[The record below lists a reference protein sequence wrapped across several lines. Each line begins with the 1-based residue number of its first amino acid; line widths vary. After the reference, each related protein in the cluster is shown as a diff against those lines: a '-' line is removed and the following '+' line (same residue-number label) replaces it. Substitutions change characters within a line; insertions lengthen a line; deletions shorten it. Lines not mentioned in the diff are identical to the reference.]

1 MDPLELLNERINDF
15 PGYATDTDRR
25 RSDEMVRAFLGEM
38 LADLQIKLAPLDDA
52 VTSQIGD
59 LLFRSGFTNQIA
71 FRPYESVE
79 LSDAGVAEIATADV
93 RAVDLADVAATVR
106 KDGVPSFLADVT
118 AAFDARDA
126 AMRSLAAAAAA
137 TGS

>member
-1 MDPLELLNERINDF
+1 MDPLELLNERIHDF
-15 PGYATDTDRR
+15 PGYATDSDRR
-25 RSDEMVRAFLGEM
+25 LSDEMVRAFLGEM
-38 LADLQIKLAPLDDA
+38 LADLQVKLAPLDEA
-52 VTSQIGD
+52 LTSQIGD
-59 LLFRSGFTNQIA
+59 LMFRSGFTNQIA

-79 LSDAGVAEIATADV
+79 LSEAGVAEIASADA

-106 KDGVPSFLADVT
+106 KDGLAGFLAEVT

-126 AMRSLAAAAAA
+126 AMRSLAAAA

>member
-1 MDPLELLNERINDF
+1 MDPLELLNERMNDF
-15 PGYATDTDRR
+15 PGYATDSDRR
-25 RSDEMVRAFLGEM
+25 LSDEMVRAFLGEM
-38 LADLQIKLAPLDDA
+38 LADLQIKLAPLDEA

-71 FRPYESVE
+71 FRPYEAVALDE
-79 LSDAGVAEIATADV
+79 AGVTEIATADA
-93 RAVDLADVAATVR
+93 RAIDLADVAATVR
-106 KDGVPSFLADVT
+106 KDGLPSFLADVT

-126 AMRSLAAAAAA
+126 AMRSLAA

>member
-1 MDPLELLNERINDF
+1 MDPLELLNERMNDF
-15 PGYATDTDRR
+15 PGYATDSDRR
-25 RSDEMVRAFLGEM
+25 LADEMVRAFLGEM
-38 LADLQIKLAPLDDA
+38 LADLQVKLAPLDEA

-71 FRPYESVE
+71 FRPYEAAE
-79 LSDAGVAEIATADV
+79 LSEAGVTEIATADV
-93 RAVDLADVAATVR
+93 RAIDLADVAATVR
-106 KDGVPSFLADVT
+106 KDGLPSFLADVT

-126 AMRSLAAAAAA
+126 AMRSLAA

>member
-25 RSDEMVRAFLGEM
+25 RSDELVRAFLGEM
-38 LADLQIKLAPLDDA
+38 LADLQAKLAPLDDA
-52 VTSQIGD
+52 VGGQIGE
-59 LLFRSGFTNQIA
+59 LMFRSGFTNQIA

-79 LSDAGVAEIATADV
+79 LSEAGIEEIATADV
-93 RAVDLADVAATVR
+93 RAIDLADVAATVR
-106 KDGVPSFLADVT
+106 KDGLPSFLADVT
-118 AAFDARDA
+118 EAFDARDA
-126 AMRSLAAAAAA
+126 AMRSLAA